1 MTNDID
7 WEVKMEALDAS
18 LPRRLE
24 RAAQLAERSDIWTDT
39 ERLMPAT
46 GVADLI
52 WEAHSEI
59 LGWRALNKLRQDS
72 RTCPLGEDC
81 DLTVAWMAGRES
93 AKDEAQAMVAA
104 ALEEAAAF
112 LDENAL
118 QKGYTKTPQGRTA
131 MYYARKTRALIP
143 DAGAALDRA
152 LETARAEE
160 REDFQALLLEA
171 ATDLEA
177 YIEGDWPADRRSQYP
192 SYQAK
197 WKRDM
202 ELVNRIRARVAEL
215 KEDQ

>member
-24 RAAQLAERSDIWTDT
+24 RAAQMAERSDNWTDT

-72 RTCPLGEDC
+72 R
-81 DLTVAWMAGRES
+81 ES
-93 AKDEAQAMVAA
+93 AKDEYKAGIAA
-104 ALEEAAAF
+104 ALEEASY
-112 LDENAL
+112 AL
-118 QKGYTKTPQGRTA
+118 MECPVWCDRQEYVDDGWRNGVA
-131 MYYARKTRALIP
+131 DARRHIS
-143 DAGAALDRA
+143 RH
-152 LETARAEE
+152 
-160 REDFQALLLEA
+160 
-171 ATDLEA
+171 
-177 YIEGDWPADRRSQYP
+177 
-192 SYQAK
+192 
-197 WKRDM
+197 
-202 ELVNRIRARVAEL
+202 IRARAAEL

>member
-7 WEVKMEALDAS
+7 WEVEMEALDAS

-24 RAAQLAERSDIWTDT
+24 RAAQMAERSDIWTGT

-93 AKDEAQAMVAA
+93 AKDEYKTRIAA
-104 ALEEAAAF
+104 ALEEAA
-112 LDENAL
+112 DEVWAEYQDSISEKWTFRKDHVDNAI
-118 QKGYTKTPQGRTA
+118 R
-131 MYYARKTRALIP
+131 RALAKTK
-143 DAGAALDRA
+143 DKRRA
-152 LETARAEE
+152 
-160 REDFQALLLEA
+160 
-171 ATDLEA
+171 
-177 YIEGDWPADRRSQYP
+177 
-192 SYQAK
+192 
-197 WKRDM
+197 
-202 ELVNRIRARVAEL
+202 
-215 KEDQ
+215 

>member
-24 RAAQLAERSDIWTDT
+24 RAAQMAERSDIWTDT
-39 ERLMPAT
+39 GRLMPAT

-59 LGWRALNKLRQDS
+59 LGWRALNEERKAS

-93 AKDEAQAMVAA
+93 AKDEAQGMVAA
-104 ALEEAAAF
+104 ALEEAERACERAAY
-112 LDENAL
+112 D
-118 QKGYTKTPQGRTA
+118 GTYPQHDMVELGCLRSRD
-131 MYYARKTRALIP
+131 YIRALIP

-152 LETARAEE
+152 LEKAREKGRREGQIKAGAIFATSGAED
-160 REDFQALLLEA
+160 RWLE
-171 ATDLEA
+171 
-177 YIEGDWPADRRSQYP
+177 
-192 SYQAK
+192 
-197 WKRDM
+197 DM
-202 ELVNRIRARVAEL
+202 ESACPACGGSGHKDDAAIRARADHGE
-215 KEDQ
+215 KK

>member
-1 MTNDID
+1 MTDID
-7 WEVKMEALDAS
+7 WEAEMEALDAS

-24 RAAQLAERSDIWTDT
+24 RAAQMAERSDIWTDT

-59 LGWRALNKLRQDS
+59 LGWRALNEERKAN

-104 ALEEAAAF
+104 ALREAAEVAYQ
-112 LDENAL
+112 LTAVA
-118 QKGYTKTPQGRTA
+118 PQADPVWWDDDDAQELRDVI
-131 MYYARKTRALIP
+131 RALIP
-143 DAGAALDRA
+143 DAGAA
-152 LETARAEE
+152 
-160 REDFQALLLEA
+160 
-171 ATDLEA
+171 
-177 YIEGDWPADRRSQYP
+177 
-192 SYQAK
+192 
-197 WKRDM
+197 
-202 ELVNRIRARVAEL
+202 EL

>member
-1 MTNDID
+1 MTNDLD
-7 WEVKMEALDAS
+7 WEAEMEALDAS
-18 LPRRLE
+18 LPERLE
-24 RAAQLAERSDIWTDT
+24 RAARMAERSDIWTDT

-72 RTCPLGEDC
+72 KTCPLGEDC

-93 AKDEAQAMVAA
+93 AKDEHK
-104 ALEEAAAF
+104 ALE
-112 LDENAL
+112 
-118 QKGYTKTPQGRTA
+118 K
-131 MYYARKTRALIP
+131 
-143 DAGAALDRA
+143 
-152 LETARAEE
+152 ARAEE
-160 REDFQALLLEA
+160 REAFQALLLEA

-177 YIEGDWPADRRSQYP
+177 YIESDRPAHLRSQYP

-197 WKRDM
+197 WERDM

>member
-7 WEVKMEALDAS
+7 WEAEMEALDAS

-24 RAAQLAERSDIWTDT
+24 RAAEMAERSDMWTDT

-59 LGWRALNKLRQDS
+59 LGWRALNEERKAS

-104 ALEEAAAF
+104 ALEEAAREIDCGCEHRDAVLAATGADRWKYCGDPCAA
-112 LDENAL
+112 LD
-118 QKGYTKTPQGRTA
+118 
-131 MYYARKTRALIP
+131 AREVRALIP

-152 LETARAEE
+152 LERARADGMAQGYLKGWNDVKPD
-160 REDFQALLLEA
+160 RQFLKSVILAR
-171 ATDLEA
+171 
-177 YIEGDWPADRRSQYP
+177 ADQGE
-192 SYQAK
+192 K
-197 WKRDM
+197 K
-202 ELVNRIRARVAEL
+202 
-215 KEDQ
+215 